1 MPIVPRLASEL
12 PDEITDLGAN
22 DYLVGQ
28 KDGESKLSKLKPA
41 AIAPADIG
49 AMATSHAANSI
60 TGFGA
65 SAAAL
70 GSSAAGTATTV
81 SRSDH
86 VHAMPTA
93 ANVGALPATGGT
105 ISGNLVV
112 SGTTTLQNYLSRTS
126 GAYITAPG
134 QSTTIPLYSFNS
146 DPDTGIGNHAN
157 NAIGLI
163 TNSALRLG
171 IGNGGMYPAT
181 PNAFLLGDGTYYYS
195 SVYANNFV
203 DVSDQR
209 LKTDIID
216 APLGLDFIQALR
228 PVQFRWIVG
237 GRDWEEKGGGRYKD
251 RPGVRPHYGL
261 LAQQV
266 KSAIDAIGATD
277 FAGYVHDPTDDSY
290 GLRMHEF
297 IAPLI
302 KAVQELAARIEALEQ
317 SST

>member
-49 AMATSHAANSI
+49 AMATSHAANNI

-105 ISGNLVV
+105 IIGNLVV
-112 SGTTTLQNYLSRTS
+112 SGTITLQDNLSRTS

-134 QSTTIPLYSFNS
+134 QSTTIPIYAFNS
-146 DPDTGIGNHAN
+146 DPDTGIGNHAD

-163 TNSALRLG
+163 TNAALRLG

-181 PNAFLLGDGTYYYS
+181 PNAFNLGDGTYYYS

-237 GRDWEEKGGGRYKD
+237 RSDWEEKDGGRYKD